1 MPAPHSALAPSALP
15 SLTMLPMHA
24 SRAID
29 VRRARHPP
37 QGETSISQPAVLAY
51 IDEPDGRSVA
61 ARGPALIRGWILGVA
76 SPVSRVEVS
85 LDGEAPARAN
95 LYRHRPDLAGAAAC
109 ERIGRALEALAN
121 GAAPGVAAEDAEL
134 AGFEFRTDTRDL
146 DAGRDRLRVT
156 IAVTFLD
163 GTCAHLEPAEMM
175 LAPAAQACGPAGR
188 AMPQQTQCET
198 RRRPARRRP
207 IEGRIRLLC
216 VARSLDR
223 GGSQLRMKELIGHL
237 QASRRFDTVV
247 VAPVDGPL
255 RAGLE
260 ATGALVHVAPMPV
273 DDVATYG
280 EALENMTAWAA
291 TRFDLVLA
299 FTLTSFFGVDL
310 ADRLALPSVWR
321 IGENEPVTTVLQR
334 LGTEIDPQVE
344 RRAQRAF
351 ATASVVLCVSDSTLR
366 MHRRTGSKGR
376 FAVLRN
382 AVDVAAARAAILA
395 NDRSACR
402 ASLRIDPDRRV
413 LICAGTLWP
422 MKGQALLISALAH
435 VRADHPELECVI
447 IGQQVDPYA
456 TVLPRLIART
466 GLADVVRLVPF
477 TDDLAPWWRAAD
489 VALCPSESE
498 GLPTSVLEA
507 MAFGLPVLASR
518 VAGLP
523 EVVEDGVTGWL
534 CEPSDLAALIAALR
548 RVAMADSAQLRKLGE
563 AGMARVAQSHER
575 SEALARMTDLLDQVA
590 CGGRPSWLEDR
601 LAVERGVL
609 ALIKRSWRTVSGF
622 WRPGRHGKSAD

>member
-1 MPAPHSALAPSALP
+1 MVAFGAPGISRSRNRGLVQPPSCSAPTAKPP
-15 SLTMLPMHA
+15 TT
-24 SRAID
+24 
-29 VRRARHPP
+29 ARHPP
-37 QGETSISQPAVLAY
+37 QGETSISQPVVLAY
-51 IDEPDGRSVA
+51 IDEPDGRSVT

-85 LDGEAPARAN
+85 LDGGTPARAN

-109 ERIGRALEALAN
+109 ERIRLALEALAN
-121 GAAPGVAAEDAEL
+121 GAAPGVAAEDAAL
-134 AGFEFRTDTRDL
+134 AGFEFRTDTRHL
-146 DAGRDRLRVT
+146 DAGRDRVRVT

-175 LAPAAQACGPAGR
+175 LAPASQACGPAGK
-188 AMPQQTQCET
+188 AMPQKS
-198 RRRPARRRP
+198 RRLPARRRP

-247 VAPVDGPL
+247 VTPVDGPL

-260 ATGALVHVAPMPV
+260 ATGAIVHVAPMPV
-273 DDVATYG
+273 NDIAAYG
-280 EALENMTAWAA
+280 EALETVTAWAA

-310 ADRLALPSVWR
+310 ANRLALPSVWR

-334 LGTEIDPQVE
+334 LGADIDPQVE
-344 RRAQRAF
+344 ARAQCAF

-366 MHRRTGSKGR
+366 VHRRTGSAGR
-376 FAVLRN
+376 FGVLRN
-382 AVDVAAARAAILA
+382 SVNVAAARAAILA

-435 VRADHPELECVI
+435 VRAEHPELECVI

-456 TVLPRLIART
+456 TVLPRLIERT

-477 TDDLAPWWRAAD
+477 TDDLAPWWCAAD

-534 CEPSDLAALIAALR
+534 CEPSDLASLIAAIR
-548 RVAMADSAQLRKLGE
+548 RVAMADSAQLRKLGQ
-563 AGMARVAQSHER
+563 AATARVAQRHER
-575 SEALARMTDLLDQVA
+575 SEALARMTGLLDQVA

-601 LAVERGVL
+601 LAAERGVVPF
-609 ALIKRSWRTVSGF
+609 IKRSWRTVSGF
-622 WRPGRHGKSAD
+622 WRPGWHGKSAD